1 MEFAFMGGSMGSVV
15 GRKVARAAERALE
28 ERVPLIIISCSGGA
42 RMQEGMMSLMQMIN
56 DGCSPGPAV

>member
-1 MEFAFMGGSMGSVV
+1 MGGSMGSVV